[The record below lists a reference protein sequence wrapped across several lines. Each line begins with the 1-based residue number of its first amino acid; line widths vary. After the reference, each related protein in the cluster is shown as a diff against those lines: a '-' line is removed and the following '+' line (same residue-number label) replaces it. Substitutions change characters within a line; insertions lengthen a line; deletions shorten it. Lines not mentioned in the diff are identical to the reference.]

1 MNFDVSLDKTNRFD
15 ESIEKISQSSS
26 EAYTSTRDFSKKIYG
41 RVDESIKSNV
51 ANWLGTNQ
59 IDKIQKDDVL
69 SLTSKMYKGY
79 QIDKENHALGL
90 KKLSEYKLNKDPQF
104 RRTNILQQSG
114 FAAEI
119 ISTNKENLMNKI
131 EGNSIRVSRA
141 DDLPEMFVK
150 NDPFVDKVR
159 IDTRTNEVVD
169 RIQTKFVGSNANECF
184 KQLNSPRYEKYLTSE
199 AVTKIEVPKD
209 YFDEIKNIHIPNKIA
224 KLKNQLL
231 KFEVEGNVEKINSIS
246 DKINRLNLLD
256 QKLEKSLVSRSE
268 AIFARKHPKLYV
280 GSFYSKGAGSRLLT
294 NLEKTLENKKI
305 NSAFATGAITASIET
320 VDGIKNVVD
329 GKLTV
334 KEAVE
339 KVAVNSGVSTL
350 LSVGEQVVSDS
361 VSLKMANSSY
371 KLISS
376 SGNLGIPAVVISTV
390 VTSYDS
396 IMEYCG
402 GKIDGKQLVY
412 DLGENSSGAL
422 GGVAGSGLS
431 GAALGS
437 IVPGAGNVA
446 GFAVGAL
453 GGMVGCAVSSGAY
466 KTAVELGG
474 QGAEVL
480 VDKSKEFAQ
489 NTIDLVSKNMPEKV
503 NDIKSAFNEFA
514 TKNNLPFSV

>member
-26 EAYTSTRDFSKKIYG
+26 EAYTSARDFSKKIYG

-79 QIDKENHALGL
+79 QIDEKNHALGL

-119 ISTNKENLMNKI
+119 ISTNKENLLNKI

-141 DDLPEMFVK
+141 DDLPDLFVK

-159 IDTRTNEVVD
+159 INTRTNEVVD
-169 RIQTKFVGSNANECF
+169 RIQTKFVGRDAKECF
-184 KQLNSPRYEKYLTSE
+184 KALKSSNYEKYLINDR
-199 AVTKIEVPKD
+199 VTKIEIPNE
-209 YFDEIKNIHIPNKIA
+209 YFDQIKNEYIPENIQKLSKKLDTIDTTNSA
-224 KLKNQLL
+224 ESINAIKSEISKLK
-231 KFEVEGNVEKINSIS
+231 I
-246 DKINRLNLLD
+246 LD

-376 SGNLGIPAVVISTV
+376 SGNLGIPAVVISTA

-422 GGVAGSGLS
+422 GGVAGSALS

-474 QGAEVL
+474 QGAEIL
-480 VDKSKEFAQ
+480 ADKSKEFAQ

-503 NDIKSAFNEFA
+503 NGIKSAFNEFA